1 VGDVSFAKPERTAH
15 VLLAWLCPGG
25 RASEWSQTGFE
36 SMNAAPNLQPVQCCA
51 QPAACH
57 RMAGGRL
64 LLCVTCPW
72 WSASVLPA
80 SLWQGV
86 RQMVADELRQ
96 HCSSAH
102 YLPLV

>member
-1 VGDVSFAKPERTAH
+1 MGDVPFAKRTAH
-15 VLLAWLCPGG
+15 VLLAWLRPGG

-36 SMNAAPNLQPVQCCA
+36 SINAPNLQPVQCCA

>member
-1 VGDVSFAKPERTAH
+1 VGDVPFAKRTAH
-15 VLLAWLCPGG
+15 VLLAWLGPGG

-36 SMNAAPNLQPVQCCA
+36 SINAQSLQPVQCCA

-57 RMAGGRL
+57 MMAGGRL
-64 LLCVTCPW
+64 LLRVTCPW

-86 RQMVADELRQ
+86 RRMVADELRQ
-96 HCSSAH
+96 HCCSAH